1 MIRDMSSP
9 LARQQPHTIDALKL
23 GLAAHPLYATIDSLP
38 RLRVFVEHHVACVW
52 DFMSVLKSLQR
63 DLADAN
69 VPWQPP
75 ADPEAARLINEIV
88 LDEES
93 DALPYRHGHASHFV
107 WYTEAMEELGAN
119 TGPVRVFLSLMASG
133 EPPLAAMRSAR
144 MPEAARD
151 FVATT
156 LSFLGE
162 PLPVRAAVF
171 LHGREDVIPRMF
183 LPLVHTLRSQGLPCT
198 RFLAY
203 LERHIEVDG
212 GAHGD
217 HATALLDRL
226 CRMAPEM
233 EQHCESAA
241 RVALDARLRLW
252 DAIVEA
258 I

>member
-1 MIRDMSSP
+1 MTTP
-9 LARQQPHTIDALKL
+9 LARQSPSSIDAQKRA
-23 GLAAHPLYATIDSLP
+23 LAAHPLYAAIDSLP
-38 RLRVFVEHHVACVW
+38 RLRAFVEHHVACVW
-52 DFMSVLKSLQR
+52 DFMSLLKSLQR
-63 DLADAN
+63 DLAGTN

-75 ADPEAARLINEIV
+75 ADPEAARLINEMV

-93 DALPYRHGHASHFV
+93 DALPYRQGHASHFV
-107 WYTEAMEELGAN
+107 WYMEAMDELGAQM
-119 TGPVRVFLSLMASG
+119 GPVRAFLAQMANG
-133 EPPLAAMRSAR
+133 QPPLAAMQNAG
-144 MPEAARD
+144 MPKAAMD

-156 LSFLGE
+156 LSFLSE

-171 LHGREDVIPRMF
+171 LHGREEVIPRMF

-212 GAHGD
+212 GAHGV
-217 HATALLDRL
+217 HAAALLERL
-226 CRMAPEM
+226 CRSAPELQ
-233 EQHCESAA
+233 QHCTSAA
-241 RVALDARLRLW
+241 TAALDARLRLW

>member
-1 MIRDMSSP
+1 MTTPAARRTPSS
-9 LARQQPHTIDALKL
+9 LEALKRA
-23 GLAAHPLYATIDSLP
+23 LAAHPLYATVDSLP

-52 DFMSVLKSLQR
+52 DFMSLLKTLQR
-63 DLADAN
+63 DLAGAN

-93 DALPYRHGHASHFV
+93 DVLPYRQGHASHFV
-107 WYTEAMEELGAN
+107 WYTEAMDELGARV
-119 TGPVRVFLSLMASG
+119 GPVRVFLAQMASG
-133 EPPLAAMRSAR
+133 QSPLTAMRAAG
-144 MPEAARD
+144 MPEAARG

-156 LSFLGE
+156 LSFLDQ

-171 LHGREDVIPRMF
+171 LHGREEVIPGMF
-183 LPLVHTLRSQGLPCT
+183 LPLVHTLRRQGVPCE

-212 GAHGD
+212 GAHGG
-217 HATALLDRL
+217 HAAALLDRL
-226 CRMAPEM
+226 CRSAPALR
-233 EQHCESAA
+233 HRCESAA
-241 RVALDARLRLW
+241 IASLQARLRLW
-252 DAIVEA
+252 DAIVEG